1 MPYID
6 QKSRK
11 NIDREINQLI
21 EKLKSLPMEK
31 IDGNLNYC
39 FCRILKGIYSP
50 SYFNYNRMMGV
61 LACVQQEIYRRLVAP
76 YEDQKRKK
84 NGEVF

>member
-11 NIDREINQLI
+11 NIEPELNALI
-21 EKLKSLPMEK
+21 KKIKAIPVEK

-39 FCRILKGIYSP
+39 ICRMLKELYP
-50 SYFNYNRMMGV
+50 ASYYNYNRMMGV
-61 LACVQQEIYRRLVAP
+61 ITCIQQEVYRRLVAP
-76 YEDQKRKK
+76 YEDKK
-84 NGEVF
+84 KSENGDVF